1 MPAQIKILSAG
12 AVKPGLT
19 KVIDAFRRDNASDLR
34 VTFATAPAILEQVNG
49 GAAVDIV
56 VAPQNVLDQLA
67 KTGKIPAAGRVTLGR
82 IGVGVLVRQD
92 ASLPRIADVNAFRD
106 SLLSAESIVYNQAST
121 GIYLET
127 LFDRLGIEAEVRAK
141 STRYPDFAAVLDHVS
156 KGKDREIGLGATT
169 VIIENEKVGVKFAGP
184 LPEEIQNYTA
194 YAAAVTGGS
203 EARELAQ
210 QFIRYLLSSAARS
223 LLSGA
228 GIQ

>member
-210 QFIRYLLSSAARS
+210 QFIRYLSSPAARS

>member
-1 MPAQIKILSAG
+1 
-12 AVKPGLT
+12 
-19 KVIDAFRRDNASDLR
+19 
-34 VTFATAPAILEQVNG
+34 
-49 GAAVDIV
+49 
-56 VAPQNVLDQLA
+56 
-67 KTGKIPAAGRVTLGR
+67 
-82 IGVGVLVRQD
+82 VRQD

-141 STRYPDFAAVLDHVS
+141 STRYPDFAAVLDHLS

-210 QFIRYLLSSAARS
+210 QFIRYLSSPAARS

>member
-19 KVIDAFRRDNASDLR
+19 KVIDAFRRDNASDVK

>member
-141 STRYPDFAAVLDHVS
+141 STRYPDCAAVLDHVS